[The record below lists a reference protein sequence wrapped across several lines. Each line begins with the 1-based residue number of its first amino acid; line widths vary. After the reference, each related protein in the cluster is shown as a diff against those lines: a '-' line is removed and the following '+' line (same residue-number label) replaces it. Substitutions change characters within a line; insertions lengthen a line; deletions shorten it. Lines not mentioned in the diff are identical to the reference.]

1 MHNQVS
7 FSGLSCPLEPFAKGR
22 ESPVPK
28 GRRGEEGG
36 ALGRARREGL
46 QDAGPM
52 RGLPEGAKRV
62 RICRS
67 IRRLARHDAGQGIH
81 PARSNPPPV
90 QGLGSL
96 RLRRVKSENDWRTDS
111 GFPTTAQGKRG
122 LAPCYCPFGAIPLSF
137 GRHGVYQRAG
147 SPTKALAARRED
159 KDEAGERLA
168 GITGDG
174 SLQAPKV
181 NRGAG
186 QHSGLVAQASRLRNW
201 KDISRKNPLDD
212 DTTIRQ
218 GLKSHERQKIRD

>member
-1 MHNQVS
+1 MKCIAHLLCGRVPGGRGQRPLGLVFGCGGVVVGLHNQDS

-22 ESPVPK
+22 ESPVPE

-52 RGLPEGAKRV
+52 RGLPEGAQRV

-96 RLRRVKSENDWRTDS
+96 RLRRVKPENDWRTDN
-111 GFPTTAQGKRG
+111 GFPTTAQR
-122 LAPCYCPFGAIPLSF
+122 
-137 GRHGVYQRAG
+137 
-147 SPTKALAARRED
+147 
-159 KDEAGERLA
+159 
-168 GITGDG
+168 
-174 SLQAPKV
+174 
-181 NRGAG
+181 
-186 QHSGLVAQASRLRNW
+186 QASSTLC
-201 KDISRKNPLDD
+201 L
-212 DTTIRQ
+212 T
-218 GLKSHERQKIRD
+218 LH